1 MTAIPIAEKCNIKL
15 DKRPAL
21 SQGPLGIEE
30 VPDRKHLYD
39 QYGNYLS
46 TVSTQSANKMRTY
59 NEFANMISE
68 GMSDYRNHLEVKDE
82 IHADGKRF
90 SRIVKFPNETFD
102 FSVNG
107 KVEPYML
114 VMWAWTSYD
123 LGWAEQYIFGPLCII
138 CFNGQ
143 FTAAWKIQA
152 LSKKNWTKKADMSA
166 DDIATA
172 IDTFQTYPNELET
185 MAKVNVTNDEV
196 KTLFEK
202 TLAKKVTSLGE
213 YVSDYVMKNLSP
225 MWDSYRN
232 KFGQNLY
239 SVYQTATDWASHQEG
254 RGVKMNKIR
263 NRSSNVVDMCK
274 SKAWLNLKEK
284 ETTRKMH
291 GIAPREILTASN
303 F

>member
-1 MTAIPIAEKCNIKL
+1 MTAIPIAEKCDIKL

-68 GMSDYRNHLEVKDE
+68 GVSDYRNHLEVKDE

-166 DDIATA
+166 DDIANTLIGIKA
-172 IDTFQTYPNELET
+172 LHEQRCQRLWDAFE
-185 MAKVNVTNDEV
+185 EV
-196 KTLFEK
+196 
-202 TLAKKVTSLGE
+202 
-213 YVSDYVMKNLSP
+213 
-225 MWDSYRN
+225 
-232 KFGQNLY
+232 
-239 SVYQTATDWASHQEG
+239 
-254 RGVKMNKIR
+254 I
-263 NRSSNVVDMCK
+263 K
-274 SKAWLNLKEK
+274 STK
-284 ETTRKMH
+284 ETTEPKLT
-291 GIAPREILTASN
+291 REVVELEDGWYEHKVFA
-303 F
+303 